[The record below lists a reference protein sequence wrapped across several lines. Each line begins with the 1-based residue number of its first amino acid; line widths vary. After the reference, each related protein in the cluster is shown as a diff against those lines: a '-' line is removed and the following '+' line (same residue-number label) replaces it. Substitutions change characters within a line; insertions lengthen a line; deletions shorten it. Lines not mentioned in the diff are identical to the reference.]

1 MKWVLSGP
9 MLSQLGGHRVESRTL
24 QVGRCSQLNLPP
36 SAGVEGKAGMAAI
49 ADPHGQLDPNTMYQE
64 LQKVLASY
72 ARPIFLRLLP
82 QVDTTGTA
90 LPQEPLTSL
99 F

>member
-1 MKWVLSGP
+1 METAPYKMDIVRTSAIPVGRSQSRLELSRWMVLSAE
-9 MLSQLGGHRVESRTL
+9 R
-24 QVGRCSQLNLPP
+24 P

-49 ADPHGQLDPNTMYQE
+49 ADPHSQLDPNSMYQE

-82 QVDTTGTA
+82 QMDTTGTA
-90 LPQEPLTSL
+90 PA
-99 F
+99 